1 MKSAINVLLGLA
13 CVILFVVAFGEA
25 LYLGI
30 IDKRQDSDL
39 MNIMNQIETINM
51 RIEKLTAS
59 IPSPTPSLE
68 AATSTAGETSAE

>member
-30 IDKRQDSDL
+30 IDKR
-39 MNIMNQIETINM
+39 
-51 RIEKLTAS
+51 RTA
-59 IPSPTPSLE
+59 IL
-68 AATSTAGETSAE
+68 

>member
-1 MKSAINVLLGLA
+1 
-13 CVILFVVAFGEA
+13 